1 MSDAVAQLRAILNLE
16 ARRGYRNDAVV
27 GGLDA
32 YARRWHLQMAPL
44 IDGEP
49 AAQRVGAIVDT
60 LCAYPDLSPAARV
73 GAVHELLAML
83 DSLAPAGATK
93 PAGGTSRPTSKPA
106 STSAAPKPSAA
117 SGPATKP
124 AASPP
129 PAPKSTAASPR
140 PPEPAGLDAPLTSL
154 PGVGPTLARHL
165 ARLGLERV
173 GDLLWHL
180 PFRYNDYSNLKRIA
194 QVRFGEEVTVQATV
208 RRLEA
213 RQTPSGRTLTT
224 VTLSDESG
232 LIEATFWNPYIE
244 RVLKVGRSYYFS
256 GKVGSYLGKRV
267 LESPEVEP
275 VGDDPT
281 HTARIVPVYP
291 LTEGVSARVLRKHI
305 RQVVETWASRLPDP
319 LPADLRRRLGFPD
332 VGTALRQVHF
342 PDDLTALNLARRR
355 LAFDELLVI
364 QLGVLRQHRAWQSK
378 PAQPLPLDD
387 AHLQTFLD
395 SLPFRLTRAQERVLA
410 DIRRDLSRPYPMT
423 RLLQGDVGS
432 GKTVIAAAAMWAAV
446 CNGAQAALMAPT
458 EILAEQHFRKLR
470 DQLTRLLHPVRGWP
484 LRVELLTGSITGKK
498 REDILAAL
506 AEGDVDILIGTHALI
521 QEQVVFHNL
530 AVVVVDEQHR
540 FGVAQRAAL
549 RDKGF
554 NPVPHTLVMS
564 ATPIP
569 RTLALT
575 IYGDMDV
582 SALDELPP
590 GRQPIKTYWIKPAAR
605 ERVYRFIADQVREGR
620 QAFIIYPL
628 VEESETLED
637 VGAAVAEHKRLQTQ
651 VFPQFKVALLHGRL
665 SSKEK
670 DRVMRAFAAGEY
682 HILVSTAVV
691 EVGIDVPNATVIL
704 IENAERFGLAQ
715 LHQFRGRVGR
725 GPYPSYCI
733 LVSDPT
739 SDESTERM
747 RAMEQTQ
754 DGFLLAEID
763 LRLRGPGEFFGTRQ
777 SGLPDLKLAR
787 LSDTRL
793 LELARGEAEKLLAAD
808 PDLIRPEHRLLAHRV
823 ADFWAREIDL
833 S

>member
-1 MSDAVAQLRAILNLE
+1 MSEAVAQLRAILHLE
-16 ARRGYRNDAVV
+16 ARRGYRNDAVM
-27 GGLDA
+27 GGLDE
-32 YARRWHLQMAPL
+32 YARRWHLHMAPL
-44 IDGEP
+44 VNGKET
-49 AAQRVGAIVDT
+49 AQQVAAIVE
-60 LCAYPDLSPAARV
+60 LLSRYPDLAPAARV
-73 GAVHELLAML
+73 NAVQTLLAMSEAL
-83 DSLAPAGATK
+83 LPATEVVRPTRSPRKSTK
-93 PAGGTSRPTSKPA
+93 PASPTSAGAKPM
-106 STSAAPKPSAA
+106 P
-117 SGPATKP
+117 
-124 AASPP
+124 SPP
-129 PAPKSTAASPR
+129 VTPPHAA
-140 PPEPAGLDAPLTSL
+140 ELAGLEAPLTSL
-154 PGVGPTLARHL
+154 PGIGPTLARSL
-165 ARLGLERV
+165 ARLGLQRV

-180 PFRYNDYSNLKRIA
+180 PFRYNDYSHLKPIARVRI
-194 QVRFGEEVTVQATV
+194 GEEVTVQATV
-208 RRLEA
+208 RHLDTRK
-213 RQTPSGRTLTT
+213 TSGGRTLTT
-224 VTLSDESG
+224 VTLSDASG
-232 LIEATFWNPYIE
+232 SIEATFWNPYIH
-244 RVLKVGRSYYFS
+244 RVLRVGQVYYLS

-275 VGDDPT
+275 AGDDPI

-305 RQVVETWASRLPDP
+305 RQVVEAWAARLPDP
-319 LPADLRRRLGFPD
+319 LPADLRHRLGFPD
-332 VGTALRQVHF
+332 LGAALRQVHF
-342 PDDLTALNLARRR
+342 PDDLTTLNLARRR
-355 LAFDELLVI
+355 LAFEELLII

-378 PAQPLPLDD
+378 RAQPLALDD
-387 AHLQTFLD
+387 AQLRAFLD
-395 SLPFRLTRAQERVLA
+395 VLPFRLTRAQERVLA
-410 DIRRDLSRPYPMT
+410 DIRRDLQRPYPMT

-432 GKTVIAAAAMWAAV
+432 GKTVIAAAAMWVAV

-458 EILAEQHFRKLR
+458 EILAEQHFRKFR
-470 DQLTRLLHPVRGWP
+470 EQLARLLHPRRGWP
-484 LRVELLTGSITGKK
+484 LRVELLTGSITGKR
-498 REDILAAL
+498 REEILAAL
-506 AEGDVDILIGTHALI
+506 AAGDVDILIGTHALI

-554 NPVPHTLVMS
+554 DPVPHTLVMS

-582 SALDELPP
+582 SVIDELPP
-590 GRQPIKTYWIKPAAR
+590 GRQPIKTYWVKPGAR
-605 ERVYRFIADQVREGR
+605 DRVYRFIADQVQQGR

-628 VEESETLED
+628 VEESENLED
-637 VGAAVAEHKRLQTQ
+637 VGAAVAEHQRLQTQ

-670 DRVMRAFAAGEY
+670 DRIMRAFAAGQY

-733 LVSDPT
+733 LVSDPS
-739 SDESTERM
+739 SDESSERM

-754 DGFLLAEID
+754 DGFALAEID

-777 SGLPDLKLAR
+777 SGLPDLRLAR

-793 LELARGEAEKLLAAD
+793 LEMARHEAEKLLSAD
-808 PDLIRPEHRLLAHRV
+808 PDLNHPDHRLLARRV
-823 ADFWAREIDL
+823 AEFWSREIDL

>member
-1 MSDAVAQLRAILNLE
+1 MSEAVAQLRAILHLE

-27 GGLDA
+27 GGLDE
-32 YARRWHLQMAPL
+32 YARQWHLRMAPL
-44 IDGEP
+44 VNGKET
-49 AAQRVGAIVDT
+49 AQQVAAIVD
-60 LCAYPDLSPAARV
+60 LLLRYPDLAPAARV
-73 GAVHELLAML
+73 NAVQTLLTMSEAL
-83 DSLAPAGATK
+83 LPATEAVGPTRSPRQNTK
-93 PAGGTSRPTSKPA
+93 PA
-106 STSAAPKPSAA
+106 SAA
-117 SGPATKP
+117 STRAKPMSSPPAT
-124 AASPP
+124 
-129 PAPKSTAASPR
+129 SPR
-140 PPEPAGLDAPLTSL
+140 AAELAGLDAPLTSL
-154 PGVGPTLARHL
+154 PGIGPALARSL
-165 ARLGLERV
+165 ARLGLQRV

-180 PFRYNDYSNLKRIA
+180 PFRYNDYSNLKPIARVRI
-194 QVRFGEEVTVQATV
+194 GEEVTVQATV
-208 RRLEA
+208 RHLDTRK
-213 RQTPSGRTLTT
+213 TSGGRTLTT
-224 VTLSDESG
+224 VTLSDASG
-232 LIEATFWNPYIE
+232 SIEATFWNPYIH
-244 RVLKVGRSYYFS
+244 RVLRVGQVYYMS

-275 VGDDPT
+275 AGDDPT

-291 LTEGVSARVLRKHI
+291 LTEGLSARVLRKHI
-305 RQVVETWASRLPDP
+305 RQVVEAWAPRLPDP
-319 LPADLRRRLGFPD
+319 LPAELRHRLGFPD
-332 VGTALRQVHF
+332 LGAALRQVHF
-342 PDDLTALNLARRR
+342 PDDLTTLNLARRR
-355 LAFDELLVI
+355 LAFEELLII

-378 PAQPLPLDD
+378 RAQPLAVDD
-387 AHLQTFLD
+387 AQLRAFLD
-395 SLPFRLTRAQERVLA
+395 VLPFRLTRAQERVLA
-410 DIRRDLSRPYPMT
+410 DIRRDLQRPYPMT

-432 GKTVIAAAAMWAAV
+432 GKTVIAAAAMWVAV
-446 CNGAQAALMAPT
+446 SNGAQAALMAPT

-470 DQLTRLLHPVRGWP
+470 ELFARLLHPRRGWP
-484 LRVELLTGSITGKK
+484 LRVELLTGSITGKR
-498 REDILAAL
+498 REEILAAL
-506 AEGDVDILIGTHALI
+506 AAGDVDILIGTHALI

-554 NPVPHTLVMS
+554 DPVPHTLVMS

-582 SALDELPP
+582 SAIDELPP
-590 GRQPIKTYWIKPAAR
+590 GRQPIKTYWVKPGAR
-605 ERVYRFIADQVREGR
+605 ERVYRFIADQIEEGR

-628 VEESETLED
+628 VEESENLED

-670 DRVMRAFAAGEY
+670 DRIMRAFAAGQY

-733 LVSDPT
+733 LVSDPS
-739 SDESTERM
+739 SDESNERM

-754 DGFLLAEID
+754 DGFALAEID

-777 SGLPDLKLAR
+777 SGLPDLRLAR

-793 LELARGEAEKLLAAD
+793 LEMARHEAEKLLSTD
-808 PDLIRPEHRLLAHRV
+808 PDLSHPDHRLLASRV
-823 ADFWAREIDL
+823 AEFWSREIDL

>member
-1 MSDAVAQLRAILNLE
+1 MSEAVAQLRAILHLE
-16 ARRGYRNDAVV
+16 AKRGYRNDAVV
-27 GGLDA
+27 GGLDE
-32 YARRWHLQMAPL
+32 YARQWHLRMAPL
-44 IDGEP
+44 VNGRET
-49 AAQRVGAIVDT
+49 AQQVAAIVE
-60 LCAYPDLSPAARV
+60 LLSRYPDLAPEARV
-73 GAVHELLAML
+73 NAVQTLLTMSEAL
-83 DSLAPAGATK
+83 LPSTEVVRPTRSPRKSTKPASPTPAGAK
-93 PAGGTSRPTSKPA
+93 PMP
-106 STSAAPKPSAA
+106 
-117 SGPATKP
+117 
-124 AASPP
+124 SPP
-129 PAPKSTAASPR
+129 VTPPHASELAAL
-140 PPEPAGLDAPLTSL
+140 EAPLTSL
-154 PGVGPTLARHL
+154 PGIGPTLARCL
-165 ARLGLERV
+165 ARLGLQRV

-180 PFRYNDYSNLKRIA
+180 PFRYNDYSHLKPIA
-194 QVRFGEEVTVQATV
+194 QVRIGEEVTVQATV
-208 RRLEA
+208 RHLDTRK
-213 RQTPSGRTLTT
+213 TSGGRTLTT
-224 VTLSDESG
+224 VTLSDASG
-232 LIEATFWNPYIE
+232 SIEATFWNPYIH
-244 RVLKVGRSYYFS
+244 RVLRVGQVYYLS

-267 LESPEVEP
+267 LESPELEP
-275 VGDDPT
+275 AGDDPT
-281 HTARIVPVYP
+281 HTARIVPVYS

-305 RQVVETWASRLPDP
+305 RQVVEAWAPRLPDP
-319 LPADLRRRLGFPD
+319 LPAALRHRLGFPD
-332 VGTALRQVHF
+332 LGAALRQVHF

-355 LAFDELLVI
+355 LAFEELLVI

-378 PAQPLPLDD
+378 RAQPLALDD
-387 AHLQTFLD
+387 AQLRAFLEA
-395 SLPFRLTRAQERVLA
+395 LPFRLTRAQERVLA
-410 DIRRDLSRPYPMT
+410 DIRRDLQRPYPMT

-432 GKTVIAAAAMWAAV
+432 GKTVIAAAAMWVAV
-446 CNGAQAALMAPT
+446 GNDAQAALMAPT

-470 DQLTRLLHPVRGWP
+470 ELFARLLHPRRGWP
-484 LRVELLTGSITGKK
+484 LRVELLTGSITGKR
-498 REDILAAL
+498 REEVLAAL
-506 AEGDVDILIGTHALI
+506 AAGDVDILIGTHALI

-549 RDKGF
+549 REKGF
-554 NPVPHTLVMS
+554 DPVPHTLVMS

-582 SALDELPP
+582 SAIDELPP
-590 GRQPIKTYWIKPAAR
+590 GRQPIKTFWVKPGAR
-605 ERVYRFIADQVREGR
+605 ERVYRFIADQVQQGR

-628 VEESETLED
+628 VEESERLED
-637 VGAAVAEHKRLQTQ
+637 VGAAVAEHQRLQTQ

-670 DRVMRAFAAGEY
+670 DRIMRAFAAGQY

-733 LVSDPT
+733 LVSDPS
-739 SDESTERM
+739 SDESSERM

-754 DGFLLAEID
+754 DGFALAEID

-777 SGLPDLKLAR
+777 SGLPDLRLAR

-793 LELARGEAEKLLAAD
+793 LEMARSEAEKLLSAD
-808 PDLIRPEHRLLAHRV
+808 PDLQHPDHRLLARRV
-823 ADFWAREIDL
+823 AEFWSREIDL